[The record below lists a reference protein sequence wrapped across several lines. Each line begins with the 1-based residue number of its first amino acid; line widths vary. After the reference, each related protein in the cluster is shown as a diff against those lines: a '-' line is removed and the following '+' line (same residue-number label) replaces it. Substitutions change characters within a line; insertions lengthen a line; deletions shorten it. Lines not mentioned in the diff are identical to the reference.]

1 MREEISEPQQWRS
14 HARGKTATTG
24 YWGSR
29 RQSVGQGT
37 DVITSMPLEAV
48 DAVFAEEL
56 IRVEPVSG
64 SRRDLV
70 SQEPTG
76 SAVSEQMQSSE
87 GNDLLQNL
95 SAQLAMLKT
104 QQEHL
109 QDLLAQ
115 DQDVRG

>member
-14 HARGKTATTG
+14 HTRGKAATTG

-29 RQSVGQGT
+29 RQTVGLGS
-37 DVITSMPLEAV
+37 DLVASMPLEAV
-48 DAVFAEEL
+48 DAVFAEDS
-56 IRVEPVSG
+56 IQVESVRG

-76 SAVSEQMQSSE
+76 ATVAEQMQSSE

-109 QDLLAQ
+109 QDLLTQAR
-115 DQDVRG
+115 DVRG